1 MKTPGYILFCHSCIQ
16 RLSNVGTLVGRV
28 GLFLSML
35 AIDLSDFSS
44 VYLAA
49 PSVLSPFISL
59 FEIAKLSIG
68 ATILVISF
76 SHLFRVI

>member
-1 MKTPGYILFCHSCIQ
+1 
-16 RLSNVGTLVGRV
+16 
-28 GLFLSML
+28 ML